1 MAPSVEI
8 VRDGTGYSL
17 RVDGNDQSFVDLDDP
32 YHLSF
37 DYLYRMATMI
47 NLLPPPGRRM
57 RFVHIGGA
65 AMSLPRFVAAS
76 RPTSPQIV
84 LEPAEHVTALVREE
98 LPLPRRSGIKVRPVD
113 GRTGLAAMRDGHADV
128 VVLDAFNGPQVPA
141 DVVTT
146 EFFSEVARVLTED
159 GTLLVNLGDRA
170 PFAWS
175 RRVLAGLREVLP
187 TIMLG
192 AEAATLKGRR
202 HGNLLVAASR
212 GTLPVADFA
221 RAVAGSPFP
230 YTAMA
235 PDEAARR
242 FAGGAPFTDAD
253 SEPSPV
259 PERGSSAHFG

>member
-1 MAPSVEI
+1 MTI
-8 VRDGTGYSL
+8 VRDGTGYT
-17 RVDGNDQSFVDLDDP
+17 VKVGGNDQSFVDLDDP
-32 YHLSF
+32 YHLMF
-37 DYLYRMATMI
+37 DYLDRMATVI
-47 NLLPPPGRRM
+47 TLLAPAGERM

-84 LEPAEHVTALVREE
+84 LEPAEHLTALVREE
-98 LPLPRRSGIKVRPVD
+98 LPLPRRSGIKVRPLD
-113 GRTGLAAMRDGHADV
+113 GRTGLAAMRDDHADV
-128 VVLDAFNGPQVPA
+128 IVLDAFDGPQVPA
-141 DVVTT
+141 GVVTA
-146 EFFSEVARVLTED
+146 EFFAEVGRVLAHD

-187 TIMLG
+187 AIMLG
-192 AEAATLKGRR
+192 GEAATLKGRR
-202 HGNLLVAASR
+202 HGNVLVVASR
-212 GTLPVADFA
+212 ANLPVAELT

-230 YTAMA
+230 YTVLA
-235 PDEAARR
+235 PVEAAQR